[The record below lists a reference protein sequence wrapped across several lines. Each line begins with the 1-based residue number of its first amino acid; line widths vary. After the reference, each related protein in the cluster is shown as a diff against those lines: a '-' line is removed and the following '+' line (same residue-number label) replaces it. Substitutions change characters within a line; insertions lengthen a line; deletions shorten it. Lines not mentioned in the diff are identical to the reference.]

1 MAKGKKKT
9 KWIIIVCVVIV
20 VIIAAA
26 LGAGGE
32 TDDNSSADN
41 TVTVEQTADT
51 KQVET
56 QTTTAEN
63 TSGATLGETNALQK
77 AESYLRM
84 GGFSKQ
90 SLKEQLEFE
99 GFEKSEI
106 EYALKN
112 CDADWNEQC
121 VDKAKSYIKMGGF
134 SKSSLREQLDFEGFT
149 EEQINYALKEVGY

>member
-1 MAKGKKKT
+1 M
-9 KWIIIVCVVIV
+9 

-32 TDDNSSADN
+32 SDDNGSADN
-41 TVTVEQTADT
+41 TATVEQTVD
-51 KQVET
+51 KT
-56 QTTTAEN
+56 QTETTTAET

-90 SLKEQLEFE
+90 SLKDQLEFE